1 MRLIIVGCG
10 RLGRLLARKAIGAGH
25 AVTVVDT
32 NAEAIGE
39 LGAWYT
45 GQRVV
50 GNGFQREALLDAGVQ
65 QADGLAAVTGSD
77 NANVL
82 TCLAGRDMFHVPRVV
97 ARIYD
102 PAAAEI
108 YRSAGIPTVN
118 PTSWGATRVSDLIW
132 HGEWHVHAVLG
143 DGDVELVEAEIP
155 HRLVG
160 RAVDQLNV
168 PGEIVIAG
176 VTRAG
181 SAMIPYPGMALAEGD
196 RVHCAVHAPS
206 RSRLRQ
212 QLAR

>member
-10 RLGRLLARKAIGAGH
+10 RLGRLLARKAMEAAH
-25 AVTVVDT
+25 AVTVVDR
-32 NAEAIGE
+32 NAEAVE
-39 LGAWYT
+39 DLGAWYT

-50 GNGFQREALLDAGVQ
+50 GNGFQREALLDAGAQ

-77 NANVL
+77 NANIL
-82 TCLAGRDMFHVPRVV
+82 ICLAGRDMFHIPRVV

-108 YRSAGIPTVN
+108 YRRAGIPTVN
-118 PTSWGATRVSDLIW
+118 PTSWGATRVSDLMW
-132 HGEWHVHAVLG
+132 HGDWNVQVVLG
-143 DGDVELVEAEIP
+143 DGDVELVEAEVP

-160 RAVDQLNV
+160 RPVDQLNV
-168 PGEIVIAG
+168 PGEITIAG
-176 VTRAG
+176 VTRAS
-181 SAMIPYPGMALAEGD
+181 SAMVPYPGMALADGD
-196 RVHCAVHAPS
+196 RVHCAVRAPS

>member
-10 RLGRLLARKAIGAGH
+10 RLGRLLARKTIGAGH
-25 AVTVVDT
+25 AVTVVDR
-32 NAEAIGE
+32 NAEAVGS

-65 QADGLAAVTGSD
+65 QADSLAAVTGSD
-77 NANVL
+77 NANIL
-82 TCLAGRDMFHVPRVV
+82 ICLAGREMFRVPRVV
-97 ARIYD
+97 ARIHD
-102 PAAAEI
+102 PAAKEI
-108 YRSAGIPTVN
+108 YRRGGIPTVN
-118 PTSWGATRVSDLIW
+118 PTSWGTRVSDLMW
-132 HGEWHVHAVLG
+132 HGDWHTQAVLG

-160 RAVDQLNV
+160 RPVDQLNA

-181 SAMIPYPGMALAEGD
+181 SAMVPFPGMALAQGD
-196 RVHCAVHAPS
+196 RVHCAVRAAS
-206 RSRLRQ
+206 RGRLRQ
-212 QLAR
+212 QLAP